1 MKKQSKESLSCISK
15 IIIDKETQAQFA
27 LKMHKQAN
35 TQFWKDHYLKTAKRL
50 ESEILV
56 FRGGYEYQRKK
67 EGHLELSRSW
77 WIKNFQNFI

>member
-1 MKKQSKESLSCISK
+1 MKKQSEESLRCISK

-35 TQFWKDHYLKTAKRL
+35 TEYWKDHYLKKAKSL

-56 FRGGYEYQRKK
+56 FRGGYNYQSKK
-67 EGHLELSRSW
+67 EGYFELSRSW